1 MSPFA
6 PAGNQARWRALYDLL
21 VTASVDSVVTYDQM
35 GEAVNLHP
43 DDDRHAIQMALRRAA
58 QEFEEADKHA
68 LVAIPNVGY
77 RVVEAREHLTLAKDQ
92 QRRAS
97 RALARGH
104 SKVVNVDA
112 TGVNPEVRHALM
124 VVAQALSMQMDM
136 SRRLDVRQSN
146 LERVVQVV
154 TAKQER
160 SDEEVA
166 DLKARLARLESER
179 QSQ

>member
-6 PAGNQARWRALYDLL
+6 PVGDQARWRALYDLL
-21 VTASVDSVVTYDQM
+21 VTTSVDSIVTYDQL
-35 GEAVNLHP
+35 GAAVSLDP
-43 DDDRHAIQMALRRAA
+43 DADRHAIQMALRRAA

-68 LVAIPNVGY
+68 LVAVPNVGY
-77 RVVEAREHLTLAKDQ
+77 RVVEAQEHLTLAKDQ

-97 RALARGH
+97 RALVRGH
-104 SKVVNVDA
+104 SKVVNVDLA
-112 TGVNPEVRHALM
+112 GVDPEVRNAFQ
-124 VVAQALSMQMDM
+124 VVAQAFSMQMEM
-136 SRRLDVRQSN
+136 SRRLDARQSN
-146 LERVVQVV
+146 LEQVVRAV